1 MKTSRAL
8 LGVLAGM
15 AAGAAIGILF
25 APAKGER
32 TRRNLSRKG
41 EELMDDLED
50 LVDDR
55 FKTAFNKMGG
65 KLKSC
70 NCNSGTAQ
78 ENREANHATT
88 DNR

>member
-8 LGVLAGM
+8 LGVLAGL

-32 TRRNLSRKG
+32 TRRNMSRKG

-55 FKTAFNKMGG
+55 FKTAFNKMAG

-70 NCNSGTAQ
+70 NCSAGTAK
-78 ENREANHATT
+78 ENSETKHATT
-88 DNR
+88 GN

>member
-8 LGVLAGM
+8 LGVLAGL

-32 TRRNLSRKG
+32 TRRNISRKG
-41 EELMDDLED
+41 EEFMDDLEA
-50 LVDDR
+50 LVDER
-55 FKTAFNKMGG
+55 LNSTLNKVVG
-65 KLKSC
+65 KIKQC
-70 NCNSGTAQ
+70 GCTSGTAQ
-78 ENREANHATT
+78 ENREAKHAPA

>member
-8 LGVLAGM
+8 LGVLAGL

-32 TRRNLSRKG
+32 TRRNISRKG
-41 EELMDDLED
+41 DELMDDLEA
-50 LVDDR
+50 LVDER
-55 FKTAFNKMGG
+55 LNSTLNKVVG
-65 KLKSC
+65 KIKQC
-70 NCNSGTAQ
+70 GCTSGTAQ
-78 ENREANHATT
+78 ETREAKHATT